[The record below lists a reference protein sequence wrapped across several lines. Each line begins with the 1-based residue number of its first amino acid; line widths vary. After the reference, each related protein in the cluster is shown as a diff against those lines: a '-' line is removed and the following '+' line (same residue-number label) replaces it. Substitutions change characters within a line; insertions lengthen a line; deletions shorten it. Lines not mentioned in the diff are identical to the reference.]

1 MLYQACNGVERDD
14 DDGFLARALPLPAV
28 RSTLR
33 KNGKKA
39 NELVYTNM
47 YPRSLDPYAFLS
59 LPLQLLDVLS
69 LATSVHE
76 PDLVERA
83 LLRPSP
89 RLAPRRNIARG
100 PLLPHGS
107 DGRGGAS

>member
-1 MLYQACNGVERDD
+1 MCPID
-14 DDGFLARALPLPAV
+14 F
-28 RSTLR
+28 S
-33 KNGKKA
+33 KKA
-39 NELVYTNM
+39 NGLVYTNM

-89 RLAPRRNIARG
+89 RLAPRRHIARG

>member
-1 MLYQACNGVERDD
+1 VVRCVPA
-14 DDGFLARALPLPAV
+14 AV
-28 RSTLR
+28 RSTFL
-33 KNGKKA
+33 KKA

-47 YPRSLDPYAFLS
+47 YPVPYAFLS

-89 RLAPRRNIARG
+89 RLAPRRHIARG

>member
-1 MLYQACNGVERDD
+1 MENQKRRGAVCPRGCPLY
-14 DDGFLARALPLPAV
+14 F
-28 RSTLR
+28 S
-33 KNGKKA
+33 KKKP
-39 NELVYTNM
+39 T
-47 YPRSLDPYAFLS
+47 SLCIQTCIPFPTYAFLS

-89 RLAPRRNIARG
+89 RLASRRHIARG